1 MSTRTHFEKEAKGNS
16 DMGRAN
22 DEGLTHETSAMKLF
36 TAADSHYELSWQNQ
50 IILLN
55 PPPTRHHSFFG
66 NLLPYG
72 QLRLA

>member
-36 TAADSHYELSWQNQ
+36 TAADSHYELS
-50 IILLN
+50 
-55 PPPTRHHSFFG
+55 
-66 NLLPYG
+66 
-72 QLRLA
+72 